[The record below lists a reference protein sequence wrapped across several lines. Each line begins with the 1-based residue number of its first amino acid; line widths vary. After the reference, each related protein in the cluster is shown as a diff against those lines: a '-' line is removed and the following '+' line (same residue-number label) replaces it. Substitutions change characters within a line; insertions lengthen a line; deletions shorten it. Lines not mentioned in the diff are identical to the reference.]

1 MLDKIERVGIGV
13 LAIIAIVTVAM
24 YENNI
29 STLKDRLQ
37 ELQIES
43 LEYQKENAVCKAAI
57 EDQNAALDTIRQ
69 DYKSQS
75 EEFRMWKEQPHHV
88 KYKTIYKNIIL
99 EVKSNEC
106 EDIKNSIDAVR
117 AIQFSKL

>member
-1 MLDKIERVGIGV
+1 MLDKIEKVGIGV

-29 STLKDRLQ
+29 STLKDRVQ
-37 ELQIES
+37 ESKIES

-57 EDQNAALDTIRQ
+57 EDQNKALYTIRQ

-75 EEFRMWKEQPHHV
+75 EEFRNWQEQPQLV
-88 KYKTIYKNIIL
+88 KYKTIYKNKIL

-106 EDIKNSIDAVR
+106 EDIKNSIDDVR

>member
-57 EDQNAALDTIRQ
+57 EEQNKALDTIRQ

-75 EEFRMWKEQPHHV
+75 EEFRIWQEQPLRV
-88 KYKTIYKNIIL
+88 KYKTIYKNRIL

>member
-1 MLDKIERVGIGV
+1 MIDKIEKVGIGV
-13 LAIIAIVTVAM
+13 LAIIAIFTVAT
-24 YENNI
+24 YEGTI
-29 STLKDRLQ
+29 STLKDRVQ

-75 EEFRMWKEQPHHV
+75 EEFRIWQEQPQLV
-88 KYKTIYKNIIL
+88 KYKTIYKNRIL

-106 EDIKNSIDAVR
+106 EDIKNSLDDVR

>member
-1 MLDKIERVGIGV
+1 MLDKIEKVGIGV
-13 LAIIAIVTVAM
+13 LAIIAIFTVVT
-24 YENNI
+24 YEGTI
-29 STLKDRLQ
+29 RTLKDRVQ

-57 EDQNAALDTIRQ
+57 EDQNAALDTVRQ

-75 EEFRMWKEQPHHV
+75 EEFRIWQEQPPQV
-88 KYKTIYKNIIL
+88 RYKTIYKTKVM